1 MKFKNEH
8 TFEERKAES
17 DRVRSKYPDRVPGN
31 ISHTYSTAE
40 ITLFNQ

>member
-8 TFEERKAES
+8 TFEERRAES

-31 ISHTYSTAE
+31 ISLTYSTAD
-40 ITLFNQ
+40 INMFNQ